1 MSDMITSDRA
11 GIQARGLVKHYEGG
25 RVHAVDNVDVDVAAG
40 EFVAICG
47 PSGCGKTTLLHLFS
61 AIERPDRGRLDV
73 AGHAL
78 TEMSEAEI
86 DTFRRT
92 VVGLIFQLH
101 NLLPDLTALENVQ
114 VPMFGTDRSPRERL
128 RRAREL
134 VDRVG
139 LTGRA
144 HALPTVLS
152 GGERQRV
159 AIARAL
165 ANRPR
170 ILLADEPTGALDSKN
185 GELLL
190 DLLDELQR
198 EAGTTLVVVTHDPQ
212 IAGRAGRVLHMLDG
226 RISSP
231 GESDAPSSGSA

>member
-1 MSDMITSDRA
+1 MSETATNDPV
-11 GIQARGLVKHYEGG
+11 GIRARGLVKYYEAG
-25 RVHAVDNVDVDVAAG
+25 RVHAVDQVDFDVAPG

-47 PSGCGKTTLLHLFS
+47 PSGCGKTTLLNLFS
-61 AIERPDRGRLDV
+61 AVERPDAGQLDV
-73 AGHAL
+73 AGNAL
-78 TEMSEAEI
+78 TEIAEAEI

-92 VVGLIFQLH
+92 VVGLGFQLH

-114 VPMFGTDRSPRERL
+114 VPMLGTSRSPRQRL
-128 RRAREL
+128 ERAREL
-134 VDRVG
+134 MERVG

-165 ANRPR
+165 ANEPR

-198 EAGTTLVVVTHDPQ
+198 AESTTLVVVTHDTH
-212 IAGRAGRVLHMLDG
+212 IAQRAGRILHMLDG
-226 RISSP
+226 RIA
-231 GESDAPSSGSA
+231 EQ

>member
-1 MSDMITSDRA
+1 MSDTASAIQNGIRA
-11 GIQARGLVKHYEGG
+11 QGLVKYYERG
-25 RVHAVDNVDVDVAAG
+25 RVHAVDSVDFDVAAG

-47 PSGCGKTTLLHLFS
+47 PSGCGKTTLLNLIS
-61 AIERPDRGRLDV
+61 AVEPPDAGELSV
-73 AGHAL
+73 AGHAVTDL
-78 TEMSEAEI
+78 SEQEV

-92 VVGLIFQLH
+92 VVGLVFQLH

-114 VPMFGTDRSPRERL
+114 VPMLGTSLSPRQRL
-128 RRAREL
+128 DRAREL
-134 VDRVG
+134 LERVG

-144 HALPTVLS
+144 RALPTVLS

-165 ANRPR
+165 ANRPQV
-170 ILLADEPTGALDSKN
+170 LLADEPTGALDSKN

-198 EAGTTLVVVTHDPQ
+198 DAQTTLIVVTHDQ
-212 IAGRAGRVLHMLDG
+212 HIAERAGRILHMLDG
-226 RISSP
+226 RID
-231 GESDAPSSGSA
+231 GAPQSGTVA

>member
-1 MSDMITSDRA
+1 MSETA
-11 GIQARGLVKHYEGG
+11 TNNPVGIRARGLVKHYEGG
-25 RVHAVDNVDVDVAAG
+25 RVHAVDDVDLDVAAG

-61 AIERPDRGRLDV
+61 AIERPDAGRLDV

-78 TEMSEAEI
+78 TETSETEI

-92 VVGLIFQLH
+92 VVGLVFQLH

-114 VPMFGTDRSPRERL
+114 VPMFGTSRSPRQRL
-128 RRAREL
+128 ERAREL
-134 VDRVG
+134 MERVG

-165 ANRPR
+165 ANEPR

-190 DLLDELQR
+190 DLLGELQR
-198 EAGTTLVVVTHDPQ
+198 DARTTLIVVTHDQ
-212 IAGRAGRVLHMLDG
+212 HIAERAGRILHMLDG
-226 RISSP
+226 RINTT
-231 GESDAPSSGSA
+231 A

>member
-1 MSDMITSDRA
+1 MSEAATSNPV
-11 GIQARGLVKHYEGG
+11 GIRARGLMKYYEGG
-25 RVHAVDNVDVDVAAG
+25 RVHAVDDVDLDVAAG
-40 EFVAICG
+40 EFLAICG

-61 AIERPDRGRLDV
+61 AIERPDAGELNV

-78 TEMSEAEI
+78 TETSEGEI
-86 DTFRRT
+86 DAFRRT
-92 VVGLIFQLH
+92 VVGLVFQLH

-114 VPMFGTDRSPRERL
+114 VPMFGTNRSPRQRL
-128 RRAREL
+128 ERAREL

-139 LTGRA
+139 LTDRA
-144 HALPTVLS
+144 HARPTVLS

-165 ANRPR
+165 ANEPR

-190 DLLDELQR
+190 DLLGELQR
-198 EAGTTLVVVTHDPQ
+198 DARTTLIVVTHDQ
-212 IAGRAGRVLHMLDG
+212 HIAERAGRILHMLDG

-231 GESDAPSSGSA
+231 TESDAPSSGSA